1 MVKTTEQSLDEYSY
15 AGENNPKTMQ
25 DSRQEYSKQ
34 NVKESTQKEMNQ
46 TKEQTS
52 NEASKNE
59 ASNNEPTSN
68 EAIQQ
73 NLDEKANNNGE
84 QNTAPNVEEA
94 ESNEALGEE
103 VAEEELDLVAQL
115 QHDLANTKDALLRK
129 AAELENVRKRV
140 QKERIGLF
148 EDARIQALQDII
160 PIAEDMNRT
169 LEASA
174 STEIDEN
181 FLQGVQMVASKFEQ
195 LFERYGVEQ
204 INQAQVPFD
213 VDVHDAM
220 LRQPTDDPAIPSN
233 TVLQV
238 LESGYKLGNRV
249 IKHAKVIVS
258 E

>member
-1 MVKTTEQSLDEYSY
+1 MDEHSY
-15 AGENNPKTMQ
+15 AGINNPNTMQ
-25 DSRQEYSKQ
+25 DSAQEYSKQ

-46 TKEQTS
+46 TKEETS
-52 NEASKNE
+52 NEAN
-59 ASNNEPTSN
+59 
-68 EAIQQ
+68 QQ
-73 NLDEKANNNGE
+73 NLDEQVNNDGE
-84 QNTAPNVEEA
+84 QTTAPDVAEA
-94 ESNEALGEE
+94 EPNEDLVEE

-140 QKERIGLF
+140 QKERITLF

-169 LEASA
+169 LEASV

-195 LFERYGVEQ
+195 LFERYGVEP
-204 INQAQVPFD
+204 INQAQVAFD
-213 VDVHDAM
+213 VDIHDAM
-220 LRQPTDDPAIPSN
+220 LRQPTEDPAIPSN
-233 TVLQV
+233 IVLQV

>member
-1 MVKTTEQSLDEYSY
+1 
-15 AGENNPKTMQ
+15 MQ
-25 DSRQEYSKQ
+25 DSTQEYSKQ

-46 TKEQTS
+46 KKEETS
-52 NEASKNE
+52 NEVN
-59 ASNNEPTSN
+59 
-68 EAIQQ
+68 QQ
-73 NLDEKANNNGE
+73 KLDEQANVGGE
-84 QNTAPNVEEA
+84 QTTAPNVA
-94 ESNEALGEE
+94 ETEPNEALEEE
-103 VAEEELDLVAQL
+103 VAEEELDLVTQL
-115 QHDLANTKDALLRK
+115 QQDLANTKDALLRK

-195 LFERYGVEQ
+195 LFERYGVEP

>member
-1 MVKTTEQSLDEYSY
+1 
-15 AGENNPKTMQ
+15 MQ
-25 DSRQEYSKQ
+25 DSPQEYSKK

-46 TKEQTS
+46 KKEETS
-52 NEASKNE
+52 NEVNQK
-59 ASNNEPTSN
+59 
-68 EAIQQ
+68 
-73 NLDEKANNNGE
+73 NLDEQANVGGE
-84 QNTAPNVEEA
+84 QTTAPNVA
-94 ESNEALGEE
+94 ETEPNEALEEE
-103 VAEEELDLVAQL
+103 VAEEEIDLVAQL

-195 LFERYGVEQ
+195 LFERYGVEP

>member
-1 MVKTTEQSLDEYSY
+1 MDEHSY
-15 AGENNPKTMQ
+15 AGENNPNKMQ
-25 DSRQEYSKQ
+25 DSTQEYSKQ

-46 TKEQTS
+46 TIEETS
-52 NEASKNE
+52 NEEN
-59 ASNNEPTSN
+59 
-68 EAIQQ
+68 QL
-73 NLDEKANNNGE
+73 NLDEQANNDGE
-84 QNTAPNVEEA
+84 QTTTSNVVDTEP
-94 ESNEALGEE
+94 NEALVEE
-103 VAEEELDLVAQL
+103 VVEEELDVVAQL
-115 QHDLANTKDALLRK
+115 QNDLANTKDALLRK

-140 QKERIGLF
+140 QKERIALF

-195 LFERYGVEQ
+195 LFERYGVEP

-213 VDVHDAM
+213 VDIHDAM
-220 LRQPTDDPAIPSN
+220 LRQPTEDPAIPSN

>member
-1 MVKTTEQSLDEYSY
+1 MDEHSY
-15 AGENNPKTMQ
+15 AGENNPNTMQ
-25 DSRQEYSKQ
+25 DSTQEYSKQ

-46 TKEQTS
+46 TIEET
-52 NEASKNE
+52 
-59 ASNNEPTSN
+59 NNEEN
-68 EAIQQ
+68 QL
-73 NLDEKANNNGE
+73 NLDEQANNDGE
-84 QNTAPNVEEA
+84 QTTTSNVVDTEP
-94 ESNEALGEE
+94 NEALVEE
-103 VAEEELDLVAQL
+103 VAEEELDVVAQL
-115 QHDLANTKDALLRK
+115 QNDLANTKDALLRK

-140 QKERIGLF
+140 QKERIALF

-195 LFERYGVEQ
+195 LFERYGVEP

-213 VDVHDAM
+213 VDIHDAM
-220 LRQPTDDPAIPSN
+220 LRQPTEDPAIPSN

>member
-1 MVKTTEQSLDEYSY
+1 MDEHSY
-15 AGENNPKTMQ
+15 AGINNPNTMQ
-25 DSRQEYSKQ
+25 DSAQEYSKQ

-46 TKEQTS
+46 IKEQ
-52 NEASKNE
+52 
-59 ASNNEPTSN
+59 TSN

-73 NLDEKANNNGE
+73 NLDEQVNNEGE
-84 QNTAPNVEEA
+84 QTTAPNGA
-94 ESNEALGEE
+94 ESESDDALEEE
-103 VAEEELDLVAQL
+103 VAKEELDLVDQL
-115 QHDLANTKDALLRK
+115 QLDLANTKDALLRK

-148 EDARIQALQDII
+148 EDARIQALQDMI

-174 STEIDEN
+174 STQIDED
-181 FLQGVQMVASKFEQ
+181 FLTGVQMVASKFEQ
-195 LFERYGVEQ
+195 LFERYGVVP

-213 VDVHDAM
+213 VDIHDAM
-220 LRQPTDDPAIPSN
+220 LRQPTDNPEISSN

-238 LESGYKLGNRV
+238 LESGYKIGNRV

>member
-1 MVKTTEQSLDEYSY
+1 MVKTTEQSLDQHSY
-15 AGENNPKTMQ
+15 AEEKNPNTMQ
-25 DSRQEYSKQ
+25 DSPQEYSKK

-46 TKEQTS
+46 TKEQTI
-52 NEASKNE
+52 
-59 ASNNEPTSN
+59 N

-73 NLDEKANNNGE
+73 NLDEQANNDVE
-84 QNTAPNVEEA
+84 QTTAPNAA
-94 ESNEALGEE
+94 EDEPNEALVEE
-103 VAEEELDLVAQL
+103 VAEEEIDLVAQL

-195 LFERYGVEQ
+195 LFERYGVEP

>member
-1 MVKTTEQSLDEYSY
+1 
-15 AGENNPKTMQ
+15 MQ
-25 DSRQEYSKQ
+25 DSPQEYSKK

-46 TKEQTS
+46 TKEETS
-52 NEASKNE
+52 NEVNQK
-59 ASNNEPTSN
+59 
-68 EAIQQ
+68 
-73 NLDEKANNNGE
+73 NLDEQANDGGE
-84 QNTAPNVEEA
+84 QTTAPNVA
-94 ESNEALGEE
+94 ETEPNEALEEE
-103 VAEEELDLVAQL
+103 VAEEELDLVTQL
-115 QHDLANTKDALLRK
+115 QQDLANTKDALLRK

-195 LFERYGVEQ
+195 LFERYGVEP

>member
-1 MVKTTEQSLDEYSY
+1 
-15 AGENNPKTMQ
+15 MQ
-25 DSRQEYSKQ
+25 DSPQEYSKK

-46 TKEQTS
+46 KKE
-52 NEASKNE
+52 E
-59 ASNNEPTSN
+59 TSN

-73 NLDEKANNNGE
+73 NLDEQANNDVE
-84 QNTAPNVEEA
+84 QTTAPNAA
-94 ESNEALGEE
+94 EDEPNEALVEE
-103 VAEEELDLVAQL
+103 VAEEEIDLVAQL
-115 QHDLANTKDALLRK
+115 QHDLTNTKDALLRK

-195 LFERYGVEQ
+195 LFERYGVEP

>member
-1 MVKTTEQSLDEYSY
+1 M
-15 AGENNPKTMQ
+15 
-25 DSRQEYSKQ
+25 
-34 NVKESTQKEMNQ
+34 
-46 TKEQTS
+46 
-52 NEASKNE
+52 
-59 ASNNEPTSN
+59 
-68 EAIQQ
+68 
-73 NLDEKANNNGE
+73 
-84 QNTAPNVEEA
+84 EEA

>member
-15 AGENNPKTMQ
+15 AGENNPQTMQ

-59 ASNNEPTSN
+59 ATSN

>member
-1 MVKTTEQSLDEYSY
+1 MDEHSY
-15 AGENNPKTMQ
+15 AGENNPNTMQ
-25 DSRQEYSKQ
+25 DSTQEYSKQ

-46 TKEQTS
+46 TIEETS
-52 NEASKNE
+52 NEEN
-59 ASNNEPTSN
+59 
-68 EAIQQ
+68 QL
-73 NLDEKANNNGE
+73 NLDEQANNDGE
-84 QNTAPNVEEA
+84 QTTTSNVVDTEP
-94 ESNEALGEE
+94 NEALVEE
-103 VAEEELDLVAQL
+103 VAEEELDVVAQL
-115 QHDLANTKDALLRK
+115 QNDLANTKDALLRK

-140 QKERIGLF
+140 QKERIALF

-195 LFERYGVEQ
+195 LFERYGVEP
-204 INQAQVPFD
+204 INQAQGPFD
-213 VDVHDAM
+213 VDIHDAM
-220 LRQPTDDPAIPSN
+220 LRQPTEDPAIPSN

>member
-1 MVKTTEQSLDEYSY
+1 MH
-15 AGENNPKTMQ
+15 
-25 DSRQEYSKQ
+25 
-34 NVKESTQKEMNQ
+34 NVNDSTQEDRSQVNDVTSEELTSGQTTSSESATQNMNQ
-46 TKEQTS
+46 SPQ
-52 NEASKNE
+52 NEGEIST
-59 ASNNEPTSN
+59 EPMT
-68 EAIQQ
+68 
-73 NLDEKANNNGE
+73 GE
-84 QNTAPNVEEA
+84 TDTQEFVAD
-94 ESNEALGEE
+94 E

-115 QHDLANTKDALLRK
+115 EQDLAQTKDALLRK

-140 QKERIGLF
+140 QKERISLF
-148 EDARIQALQDII
+148 EDARIQALEEII

-174 STEIDEN
+174 TTKIDEN

-195 LFERYGVEQ
+195 LFERYGVEP

-213 VDVHDAM
+213 VDIHDAM
-220 LRQPTDDPAIPSN
+220 LRQPTDDPKIASN

>member
-1 MVKTTEQSLDEYSY
+1 MVKTTEQSLDKHSY
-15 AGENNPKTMQ
+15 AEEKNPNTMQ
-25 DSRQEYSKQ
+25 DSPQEYSKK

-52 NEASKNE
+52 NEA
-59 ASNNEPTSN
+59 
-68 EAIQQ
+68 IQQ
-73 NLDEKANNNGE
+73 NLDEQANNDVE
-84 QNTAPNVEEA
+84 QTTAPNAAEDEPNEALVEEA
-94 ESNEALGEE
+94 
-103 VAEEELDLVAQL
+103 AEEELDLVAQL

-195 LFERYGVEQ
+195 LFERYGVEP

>member
-1 MVKTTEQSLDEYSY
+1 MEKPTEQSWNEYSF

-25 DSRQEYSKQ
+25 DRKQKYSKQ
-34 NVKESTQKEMNQ
+34 NVKESTQKEMNHS
-46 TKEQTS
+46 KEQTS
-52 NEASKNE
+52 NEAN
-59 ASNNEPTSN
+59 SN
-68 EAIQQ
+68 EVIQQ
-73 NLDEKANNNGE
+73 NQNEQANGE
-84 QNTAPNVEEA
+84 GEQTTAPDVAEA
-94 ESNEALGEE
+94 EPNEDLVEE

-140 QKERIGLF
+140 QKERITLF

>member
-1 MVKTTEQSLDEYSY
+1 MEEQINSSEQEMNETDNSSAVENGHEETQEDHINTPLD
-15 AGENNPKTMQ
+15 
-25 DSRQEYSKQ
+25 
-34 NVKESTQKEMNQ
+34 STQE
-46 TKEQTS
+46 S
-52 NEASKNE
+52 N
-59 ASNNEPTSN
+59 
-68 EAIQQ
+68 Q
-73 NLDEKANNNGE
+73 NLN
-84 QNTAPNVEEA
+84 QNPE
-94 ESNEALGEE
+94 GE

-115 QHDLANTKDALLRK
+115 QTDLAHTKDALLRK

-195 LFERYGVEQ
+195 LFERYGVEP

>member
-1 MVKTTEQSLDEYSY
+1 MVKTTEQSLDKYSY
-15 AGENNPKTMQ
+15 AGEKNPNTMQ
-25 DSRQEYSKQ
+25 DSPQEYSKK

-52 NEASKNE
+52 NEAN
-59 ASNNEPTSN
+59 SN

-73 NLDEKANNNGE
+73 NLDEQANNDVE
-84 QNTAPNVEEA
+84 QTTAPNVAEA
-94 ESNEALGEE
+94 EPNEASVEE

-140 QKERIGLF
+140 QKERVGLF
-148 EDARIQALQDII
+148 EDARIQALQDIL

-195 LFERYGVEQ
+195 LFERYGVEP